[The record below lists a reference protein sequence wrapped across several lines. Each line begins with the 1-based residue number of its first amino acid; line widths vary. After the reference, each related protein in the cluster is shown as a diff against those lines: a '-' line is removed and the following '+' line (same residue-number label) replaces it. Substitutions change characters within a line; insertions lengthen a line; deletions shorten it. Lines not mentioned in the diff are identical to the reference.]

1 MNVNEL
7 MTRDPKRVRPTDRLH
22 EAVRL
27 LWEHDCGALPV
38 VDDQDRPVGVV
49 TDRDACMAVYT
60 QGKRLDE
67 VLVRT
72 AMGTPPTACKSS
84 DTVEAALQAMGKRQ
98 LRRLPVVDGGGRLV
112 GVLSIHDVVRAA
124 AAGRL
129 TSDLATRTLAAIG
142 TPHPRVTPVASPP
155 ATATKPGAAI
165 PAAPMPAAPMPAVKA
180 TPLRA
185 VAKPK
190 RNRGS
195 DRA

>member
-7 MTRDPKRVRPTDRLH
+7 MTRDPKRVRATDRLH

-27 LWEHDCGALPV
+27 LWENDCGALPV
-38 VDDQDRPVGVV
+38 VDDQDRPIGVV

-84 DTVEAALQAMGKRQ
+84 DTIEVALQAMGKRQ
-98 LRRLPVVDGGGRLV
+98 LRRLPVVDGGGKLV

-129 TSDLATRTLAAIG
+129 ASEAATRTLAAIG
-142 TPHPRVTPVASPP
+142 APHPRAVP
-155 ATATKPGAAI
+155 ATSQPAALTAAPATKTAAASAPLPAVV
-165 PAAPMPAAPMPAVKA
+165 PAAP
-180 TPLRA
+180 LRTA
-185 VAKPK
+185 AKPK
-190 RNRGS
+190 KTRGS